1 MYLIADTCC
10 GRPLVDHS
18 CSGLRSFIFNMLN
31 FRLHVLLRIR
41 GAVRWLSLLKEVE
54 QYLPFANTLTDFKR
68 NFGHRTISRAS
79 TVDLT

>member
-1 MYLIADTCC
+1 
-10 GRPLVDHS
+10 
-18 CSGLRSFIFNMLN
+18 MLN